1 MNPRYY
7 YSGTD
12 GGGVI
17 IVFGG
22 LLGSG
27 GGNTKALAVESGIL
41 VASDDGVNSI
51 CSMHTERGEN
61 KYGIILCYILRKRS
75 NSN

>member
-12 GGGVI
+12 GGGVN

-22 LLGSG
+22 VLGSG
-27 GGNTKALAVESGIL
+27 GGDTKALAVESGIL
-41 VASDDGVNSI
+41 VTSDDGVNSV
-51 CSMHTERGEN
+51 CNMHTIRGLN
-61 KYGIILCYILRKRS
+61 KHRIILCYI
-75 NSN
+75 

>member
-12 GGGVI
+12 GGGVN

-22 LLGSG
+22 VLGSG
-27 GGNTKALAVESGIL
+27 GGDSKALAVESGIL
-41 VASDDGVNSI
+41 VASDDNVYATCTPKG
-51 CSMHTERGEN
+51 GEN
-61 KYGIILCYILRKRS
+61 KHGIILCYILRKRS